1 MLFSQKNT
9 FTSKNRHVT
18 PHVTLCVCIFL
29 SKIVHVTY
37 VTLLFF
43 KYIYIYNIYIYKQHT
58 YICIY
63 NKKITCPISLES
75 TFKKDGR
82 AVTCPVT
89 GVACYLVSSSV
100 SKHLETALISSNK
113 KDIEK

>member
-1 MLFSQKNT
+1 MSH
-9 FTSKNRHVT
+9 TSHFY
-18 PHVTLCVCIFL
+18 FL
-29 SKIVHVTY
+29 NI
-37 VTLLFF
+37 
-43 KYIYIYNIYIYKQHT
+43 YIYIIYIYKQHT